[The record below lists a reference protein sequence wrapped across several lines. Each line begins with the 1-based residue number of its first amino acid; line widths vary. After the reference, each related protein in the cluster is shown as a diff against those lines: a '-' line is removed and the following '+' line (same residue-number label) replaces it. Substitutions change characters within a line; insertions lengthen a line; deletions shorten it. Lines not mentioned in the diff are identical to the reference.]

1 MPEKLSNPKDDI
13 GDTRAPLHL
22 IPETA
27 LIQESLAFLEGA
39 LKYGAH
45 NWRAAG
51 VRTSVYMAACMRH
64 LFKYWNGEDE
74 DPLTRIHHLGNARA
88 CLGIIL
94 DAQAV
99 GKLTDDRPPANPGMI
114 KAMKEC
120 EETVAHLK
128 ELFKDHHPKHWTI
141 NDDIPG
147 ANDKSPEECLQV
159 ARDNLAGAADDVS
172 EAAHADA
179 CRHGWHE
186 FEKTEFGKTEQCKW
200 CGLKMG

>member
-1 MPEKLSNPKDDI
+1 MAKKLSNPKDDI

-114 KAMKEC
+114 EAMKEC

-141 NDDIPG
+141 NDDIPSEVSDEELGEHIEDCVRG
-147 ANDKSPEECLQV
+147 A
-159 ARDNLAGAADDVS
+159 
-172 EAAHADA
+172 
-179 CRHGWHE
+179 HE
-186 FEKTEFGKTEQCKW
+186 WSKEDYGKTQQCKW
-200 CGLKMG
+200 CELKMG